1 MKAQWSKHYLWIVP
15 QLWQWW
21 LSIIKGM
28 TTISGAAPQ
37 PQSNWHQERIF
48 PWYSFSSYPTPS
60 TLTRETY
67 FLVRGRL
74 GLDFGSWEAS
84 SCSPQ
89 LCQCSL
95 HSKRGDCWCYLEV
108 NVLREIIFSLFPYEE
123 VFSKTYLH
131 LVSAY
136 LPSSLL
142 LCVNTYPQNLVE
154 FFKPGV

>member
-84 SCSPQ
+84 SCSLQ

-95 HSKRGDCWCYLEV
+95 QGGWLLMLPRGKCPQRNNFLSFPLW
-108 NVLREIIFSLFPYEE
+108 RSLFKNI
-123 VFSKTYLH
+123 S
-131 LVSAY
+131 
-136 LPSSLL
+136 PSC
-142 LCVNTYPQNLVE
+142 LCIPAFQSSPLC
-154 FFKPGV
+154 